1 MLEAMIRPV
10 RLVCLALVLVV
21 LMRAA
26 GGAQAG
32 QLPAVL
38 SDEEFARMISGF
50 SEAGGSFDSDNFV
63 SNEANFQSVIPA
75 LLERT
80 GTGGVY
86 IGVGP
91 EQNFTYI
98 AALQPRISFIVD
110 IRRQNMLQ
118 LLMYKALFELSS
130 DRADFLARLF
140 SRARPRDLD
149 STMSVSELIAPYE
162 PVRADER
169 LFQQTLQAVTDR
181 LVHTRQLALTDD
193 DRGTIAYVLK
203 AFADKGSQITYVNP
217 GSPNAKQPTFAQL
230 MAATDS
236 TGQLRSFLA
245 SEGHFRIV
253 QELQRR
259 NLVVPLVGDF
269 AGNQTLR
276 RIGEYLK
283 QHDAA
288 VTVFYTSNVERYL
301 YGSPRRPVED
311 WKRFYANLSA
321 LPLTDRS
328 TFIRAG
334 SSVDQS
340 ILGPI
345 RAVVDEFAR
354 GGLKAFGDVLAT
366 SK

>member
-1 MLEAMIRPV
+1 M
-10 RLVCLALVLVV
+10 

-32 QLPAVL
+32 LPTAL
-38 SDEEFARMISGF
+38 SDEEFARMITGF
-50 SEAGGSFDSDNFV
+50 SEPGGSFDSDNFV

-98 AALQPRISFIVD
+98 AALQPMISFIVD

-130 DRADFLARLF
+130 DRADFLGRLF
-140 SRARPRDLD
+140 SRARPRGLD
-149 STMSVSELIAPYE
+149 SAMSATELIASYE
-162 PVRADER
+162 PVRADEP
-169 LFQQTLQAVTDR
+169 LFQQTLQAVTGR
-181 LVHTRQLALTDD
+181 LVTTRKLALTDD

-203 AFADKGSQITYVNP
+203 AFMDKGPHITYVNP

-230 MAATDS
+230 MVATDS

-245 SEGHFRIV
+245 TEERFRIV
-253 QELQRR
+253 QDRQRR

-269 AGNQTLR
+269 AGDQTLR

-283 QHDAA
+283 QHDAV

-301 YGSPRRPVED
+301 YGTPRRPAED

-321 LPLTDRS
+321 LPLTDAS

-334 SSVDQS
+334 SNVEQS
-340 ILGPI
+340 MLGPI
-345 RAVVDEFAR
+345 RPIVEQFAR
-354 GGLKAFGDVLAT
+354 GGLKTFGDVLAT